1 MELKIPVKGANRFYL
16 MLNLFSTFKPYNLL
30 NNREKQVLAELL
42 YVDYELRQLE
52 ERRRNKLIFDY
63 DTRREIGQKLS
74 ISSNSIYNIMSSL
87 KKKGFIG
94 ERTLK
99 KSFEYTDEIIIKFVD
114 ERPQKDN

>member
-1 MELKIPVKGANRFYL
+1 MELKIPIKGADRFYI
-16 MLNLFSTFKPYNLL
+16 MLNLFSTFKPWNLL

-63 DTRREIGQKLS
+63 DTRKDIGHKLS

-94 ERTLK
+94 ERTLERK
-99 KSFEYTDEIIIKFVD
+99 LEYADEIKIKFLD
-114 ERPQKDN
+114 GGS